1 MSFDFTILQDLI
13 FTIPFI
19 SGYIK
24 PKAYTNMQSFQRA
37 LLRSDVYNE
46 QASEMRLYED
56 YRDKLAKEQTN
67 SLFAEFAGSLVS
79 SAIGFLTYGPTGAK
93 MGWKAGK
100 ALGRNLRKLDGAY
113 FDAQEFLNKNKFKF
127 SGKFYKEEGKKVF
140 NQSLRD
146 VKDVESIAMF
156 TDVMNL
162 GSAAWM
168 GFSEDWSDFDV
179 KKWRETKMLGKGG
192 KLRQLVDSYKKD
204 KFDDFKKMLKDQ
216 NIDMDDVEIEE
227 VIEKEIEKVT
237 TDIANNPDK
246 ILPETITG
254 KKNKVAASINEEYPD
269 IDIVK
274 EVDNVKKGLFDRI
287 TLEEPKTKNLIMD
300 SLDTLEEIN
309 VDETP
314 FETISLDSI
323 KDMVQKGQEARGS
336 LRLDI
341 PVESEDVNL
350 DMPLPEITETELEEL
365 APFIGQYEPGGVN
378 ESKRYMF
385 DSNNQTFIDQLNN
398 KEVPIEE
405 WYSTPQISD
414 QIKRAMNIRDNSSFD
429 GVFNAMDEFEKG
441 PFSAKQYFDVQNF
454 NDPNAEFAKNMNEV
468 YRKDYGP
475 RFWDGT
481 KELYPEDE
489 GLFTK
494 SNLENL
500 APQSPLLNNEA
511 VIDSL
516 DSLYDFR
523 VPVFDGEEIYGLK
536 DILDQSGV
544 QDAYLTVDIIQDAID
559 YYVDYPNDTP
569 PEELKINPSI
579 WNWLTNINA
588 GGQ

>member
-1 MSFDFTILQDLI
+1 MSFDFTILSDLI
-13 FTIPFI
+13 TTIPFFI
-19 SGYIK
+19 GYIK

-37 LLRSDVYNE
+37 LLRSDIYNE
-46 QASEMRLYED
+46 QANEMRLYED
-56 YRDKLAKEQTN
+56 YQEKLAKEQTN

-79 SAIGFLTYGPTGAK
+79 SAIGFLTGGPTGAK
-93 MGWKAGK
+93 IGWKAGK

-156 TDVMNL
+156 TDIMNL

-168 GFSEDWSDFDV
+168 GFSEDWSDFDA
-179 KKWRETKMLGKGG
+179 KKWKKSTDMFGKGG
-192 KLRQLVDSYKKD
+192 KLSQLVDSYKKD

-227 VIEKEIEKVT
+227 VIEEEIKKVT
-237 TDIANNPDK
+237 TDIANNPEK

-254 KKNKVAASINEEYPD
+254 KKNKVAANINEEYPD

-365 APFIGQYEPGGVN
+365 APFISQ
-378 ESKRYMF
+378 
-385 DSNNQTFIDQLNN
+385 
-398 KEVPIEE
+398 
-405 WYSTPQISD
+405 
-414 QIKRAMNIRDNSSFD
+414 
-429 GVFNAMDEFEKG
+429 
-441 PFSAKQYFDVQNF
+441 
-454 NDPNAEFAKNMNEV
+454 
-468 YRKDYGP
+468 
-475 RFWDGT
+475 
-481 KELYPEDE
+481 DE
-489 GLFTK
+489 GLLAK

-500 APQSPLLNNEA
+500 APQSPLLDNEA

-516 DSLYDFR
+516 DSLYDFT
-523 VPVFDGEEIYGLK
+523 VPVFDGEEIYSLK
-536 DILDQSGV
+536 DILDESGV
-544 QDAYLTVDIIQDAID
+544 QDSYLTLNSIQDAID

-579 WNWLTNINA
+579 WNWLTNINT

>member
-24 PKAYTNMQSFQRA
+24 PKAYTNMRSFQNA
-37 LLRSDVYNE
+37 LLRTDIYNE

-56 YRDKLAKEQTN
+56 YQNKLAKEQTN

-79 SAIGFLTYGPTGAK
+79 SAIGFLTGGPTGAK

-100 ALGRNLRKLDGAY
+100 ALGRNLRKTSGGY
-113 FDAQEFLNKNKFKF
+113 FDAQEFLNQNKFNF

-168 GFSEDWSDFDV
+168 GFSEDWSDFDA
-179 KKWRETKMLGKGG
+179 KKWREETKMLGKGG

-204 KFDDFKKMLKDQ
+204 KFSDFKKMLKDQ

-227 VIEKEIEKVT
+227 VIEEEIQKVT
-237 TDIANNPDK
+237 TDIADNPESV
-246 ILPETITG
+246 LPKSITG
-254 KKNKVAASINEEYPD
+254 KENKITSSINEEYTD
-269 IDIVK
+269 IDIVN

-287 TLEEPKTKNLIMD
+287 TLEEPKTKELMMD

-314 FETISLDSI
+314 YGTVSLDRI
-323 KDMVQKGQEARGS
+323 KEIVNKGNESRGS

-341 PVESEDVNL
+341 PVDSEDVSL
-350 DMPLPEITETELEEL
+350 DMPSPEIIETELEEL
-365 APFIGQYEPGGVN
+365 APFIGKYEPGGVS

-385 DSNNQTFIDQLNN
+385 DSNNSTFIDQLNN

-414 QIKRAMNIRDNSSFD
+414 QIKRAIDMRDNSSFD

-441 PFSAKQYFDVQNF
+441 PFSAQQYFDVQEF
-454 NDPNAEFAKNMNEV
+454 NDPNAEFARTMNEAFRSD
-468 YRKDYGP
+468 YKDFYLGP
-475 RFWDGT
+475 TGKMDVTMDAFNT
-481 KELYPEDE
+481 SKPL
-489 GLFTK
+489 
-494 SNLENL
+494 
-500 APQSPLLNNEA
+500 SPLLNNEA
-511 VIDSL
+511 AIDSL
-516 DSLYDFR
+516 DALYDFR
-523 VPVFDGEEIYGLK
+523 VPVFDGEEVYGLK

-544 QDAYLTVDIIQDAID
+544 QDSYLTLDGIQDAID

-579 WNWLTNINA
+579 WNWLTNINT